1 MILRPRAQHRGEP
14 VLRII
19 DETEARS
26 FYGDFLGF
34 EIGWAYKIDGK
45 PVYMGLAM
53 GEHIQLH
60 LTESPNNA
68 EVGGYIAIDDVDRYC
83 ADLRARDPN
92 FEPVLEDKP
101 YGMREFRV
109 VDPFGNRLKF
119 ASSLE

>member
-60 LTESPNNA
+60 LTESPNN
-68 EVGGYIAIDDVDRYC
+68 VDRYC

-101 YGMREFRV
+101 HGKREFRV